1 MTSDGARVDAYG
13 RRLLPVRTTVNLDD
27 ELLRQAQQLSGIPE
41 RTQLLR
47 AALQALVE
55 RESARRLVL
64 LGGSDPDLTL
74 PPGRRGEPA

>member
-1 MTSDGARVDAYG
+1 M
-13 RRLLPVRTTVNLDD
+13 RTTVNLDD
-27 ELLRQAQQLSGIPE
+27 DLLRQAQQLSGIPE

-74 PPGRRGEPA
+74 PPRRRGEPA

>member
-1 MTSDGARVDAYG
+1 
-13 RRLLPVRTTVNLDD
+13 VRTTVNLDD